1 MQHSELL
8 GAYDRP
14 AELVE
19 EARHWDRIGEAEGA
33 AGLRLPFAEA
43 LVSDVLVVGRLKRE
57 RHGGGGGTGRVQGF
71 GELGFHGR
79 WRDQRR
85 GGPGPGGGG
94 GAEMG
99 REDGEMEA
107 GRARRTRCD
116 AWFLFGVG
124 LSDREHENRE
134 DSQTKSKYYSIHP
147 FLFRPCFLVLFD
159 HPSVFV
165 SSLVSCF
172 V

>member
-33 AGLRLPFAEA
+33 AGLGLPFAEA
-43 LVSDVLVVGRLKRE
+43 HLSDVLVVGRLERE
-57 RHGGGGGTGRVQGF
+57 RHGDGSGNGRVQGF

-79 WRDQRR
+79 WRGQRR
-85 GGPGPGGGG
+85 GRAGPGGGG

-99 REDGEMEA
+99 RDDGEMEA
-107 GRARRTRCD
+107 GACAKNAMRC
-116 AWFLFGVG
+116 L
-124 LSDREHENRE
+124 
-134 DSQTKSKYYSIHP
+134 
-147 FLFRPCFLVLFD
+147 
-159 HPSVFV
+159 VFV
-165 SSLVSCF
+165 WG
-172 V
+172 

>member
-116 AWFLFGVG
+116 AMLGFCLGLGSRIVNTRTERTRKRRVNTTPSIRFCFVLAFLFC
-124 LSDREHENRE
+124 L
-134 DSQTKSKYYSIHP
+134 TIHP
-147 FLFRPCFLVLFD
+147 FLFRP
-159 HPSVFV
+159 
-165 SSLVSCF
+165 
-172 V
+172 